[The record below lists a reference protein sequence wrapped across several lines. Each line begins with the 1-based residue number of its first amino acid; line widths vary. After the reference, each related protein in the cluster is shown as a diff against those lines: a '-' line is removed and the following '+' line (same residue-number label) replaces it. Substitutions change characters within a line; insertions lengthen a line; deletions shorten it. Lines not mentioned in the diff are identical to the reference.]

1 MYVIHSF
8 STQNWL
14 RGRPFDFLS
23 GGGGFWKWISLHC
36 KSWKYIILRK
46 TATIALYID
55 IRCNLDNY
63 LVWWL
68 MELNNVPFQL
78 MRDAQGV
85 SLFPLPYPNA
95 HPNPYSHFPPP
106 YSQTKI
112 RQKNFFSISLFLLP
126 LFPRFLPLESRFQSP
141 HFDVPLPLSTPRW

>member
-23 GGGGFWKWISLHC
+23 GGGGFWKWISLHG

-85 SLFPLPYPNA
+85 SWFPLPSPLLPDENSSKKLFQYIP
-95 HPNPYSHFPPP
+95 
-106 YSQTKI
+106 
-112 RQKNFFSISLFLLP
+112 FLLP